1 MDSAE
6 GSGTNMMNINTHQWD
21 RKLLEQ
27 CGGNSLYEKLNKE
40 PVEGGTLLGNISHYY
55 VERYGF
61 HPGKFFFRCL
71 DDLKMMFTYKKICI
85 RLSYHAFYW

>member
-1 MDSAE
+1 MDAAE

-61 HPGKFFFRCL
+61 HPGKFFFS
-71 DDLKMMFTYKKICI
+71 ICGWFENDVYI
-85 RLSYHAFYW
+85 QKNLH